1 MKDRGKKMAILV
13 ILGLSLLL
21 LVVDQSMVMI
31 LWALLEGWGGWE
43 VVIGDISSIL
53 QSALKPPVPRG

>member
-1 MKDRGKKMAILV
+1 MKDREKKVAILV

-31 LWALLEGWGGWE
+31 LWAPLEGWGVGKW
-43 VVIGDISSIL
+43 
-53 QSALKPPVPRG
+53 